1 MHCTTFENA
10 LGSEGDRDFADDGA
24 SGWRQQRSYIWA
36 VYVNVRWAAC
46 GARGEESGSG
56 LVSAAGEAAPVGPTK
71 LLALPARE
79 GVILL
84 PVLVRKQNLQVSP
97 LLERSACKYVLEP
110 DIGFWDCKR
119 I

>member
-10 LGSEGDRDFADDGA
+10 FGSGGDRDFADDGGAAGA

-71 LLALPARE
+71 LLALLASE

-84 PVLVRKQNLQVSP
+84 RNSQCL
-97 LLERSACKYVLEP
+97 
-110 DIGFWDCKR
+110 
-119 I
+119 